1 MGLNNINLMDK
12 TKNKTVLITGG
23 AGFIGSNVLKFLF
36 KKYPNYKYIVL
47 DALTYAGDLNNISDH
62 IKKSKNFEF
71 LYGDVRNAKL
81 VEHLVSQ
88 SDIVIHFAA
97 ESHVARSIYDDAIFF
112 ETDVIGTQRVA
123 NAVLQNRDKIKKFV
137 HISTSETYGTALKYK
152 MDENHPLNP
161 ASPYAAAKVG
171 GDRLVYSYVSTYGI
185 PATIIRP
192 FNMYGPNQ
200 HLEKLIP
207 RFITS
212 CALGESLT
220 IHGSGNSKRD
230 FTYVDDLAR
239 AIDLIIHAPD
249 SKVKGEVFN
258 VGSGIAWS
266 VKEIADLIIKLME
279 INGKK
284 HNIKYSSSMLNI
296 GDRPGQVYLHRADNG
311 KIKKIL
317 GWQPKIEFKEGLE
330 KTINWYLENRDWW
343 KDKIWMR
350 HIPIETERG
359 KKEMH

>member
-1 MGLNNINLMDK
+1 M
-12 TKNKTVLITGG
+12 NKAEKRTILITGG

-36 KKYPNYKYIVL
+36 EKYPNYKYIVL
-47 DALTYAGDLNNISDH
+47 DALTYAGDMKNIPDE
-62 IKKSKNFEF
+62 IKRSKNFEF
-71 LYGDVRNAKL
+71 CYGDVRNAKL
-81 VEHLVSQ
+81 VEH
-88 SDIVIHFAA
+88 IVLKADTILHFAA
-97 ESHVARSIYDDAIFF
+97 ESHVSRSIHDDAIFF

-123 NAVLQNRDKIKKFV
+123 NAVLQNRDKIKRFV
-137 HISTSETYGTALKYK
+137 HISTSEVYGTALKNK

-171 GDRLVYSYVSTYGI
+171 GDRLVYSYINTYGI
-185 PATIIRP
+185 PATIVRP

-212 CALGESLT
+212 CILGEPLT
-220 IHGSGNSKRD
+220 IHGSGNSRRD
-230 FTYVDDLAR
+230 FTYVSDLVR

-249 SKVKGEVFN
+249 KKVKGEVFN
-258 VGSGIAWS
+258 VGSGQAWS
-266 VKEIADLIIKLME
+266 VNEIADLIIKLMK
-279 INGKK
+279 INGREDSK
-284 HNIKYSSSMLNI
+284 KYSSSMLNI
-296 GDRPGQVYLHRADNG
+296 GERPGQVYLHRADNS

-317 GWQPKIEFKEGLE
+317 GWQPKMEFKEGLK
-330 KTINWYLENRDWW
+330 KTINWYLENHDWW

-350 HIPIETERG
+350 HIPIEIEKG